1 MTLRSYS
8 WNSQA
13 STGPQASVLDG
24 AFAPMDENP
33 LAIPAAPGPD
43 IFVLDKTTL
52 SAATAVPPSI
62 ALISDYKAS
71 DGDLIDFSSLLQISY
86 APLSADAVQIRVA
99 EDVSATFATLQLN
112 VGNAA
117 NPFWTAVAKLDGVHA
132 GDAVNVLL
140 DATHTVHL
148 SAGWLV

>member
-1 MTLRSYS
+1 MKIRLP
-8 WNSQA
+8 SQSPVRRELTFSS
-13 STGPQASVLDG
+13 STRRHFPQR
-24 AFAPMDENP
+24 
-33 LAIPAAPGPD
+33 
-43 IFVLDKTTL
+43 
-52 SAATAVPPSI
+52 PPSASI
-62 ALISDYKAS
+62 AVISDYKAS

-86 APLSADAVQIRVA
+86 APLSADAAQLRVA

-117 NPFWTAVAKLDGVHA
+117 NPFWTAVVKLDGVHA
-132 GDAVNVLL
+132 GDAVNALL